1 MTKYSKLIRPALLTF
16 LVFSGASHA
25 KKPAKGVSIETWAAQ
40 YGVNLNQDLSNDLDK
55 DGLSL
60 LQEYSLLVDPAVNS
74 SGLPK
79 LKIERIKNNEKIEL
93 SFAIHDM
100 SQVHYYIE
108 SSTDL
113 VNWSEIEGTYSLKNG
128 VGGLK
133 SVLFKSR
140 DKFRNE
146 DRRFFRV
153 VYNID

>member
-1 MTKYSKLIRPALLTF
+1 
-16 LVFSGASHA
+16 
-25 KKPAKGVSIETWAAQ
+25 
-40 YGVNLNQDLSNDLDK
+40 
-55 DGLSL
+55 
-60 LQEYSLLVDPAVNS
+60 
-74 SGLPK
+74 
-79 LKIERIKNNEKIEL
+79 
-93 SFAIHDM
+93 M